1 MNITGEVLWTWVVP
15 EFSAGTRADKGI
27 TEAIESED
35 GEWDGEP
42 RKASRSQVQRL
53 IDEGRVLVDG
63 KPLSSSQKLTTG
75 ISVQIRFSAPESL
88 ELIPENIPLEIL
100 YEDSH
105 LIVVNKQAG
114 LTVHPSSTQK
124 TGTLVHAL
132 LFHVKDLSGIGGKLR
147 PGIVHR
153 IDKDTTG
160 ALVITKT
167 DEAHLALSAVFAK
180 HDIER
185 AYSAVCYGAPAWGG
199 TDEYRFE
206 SLIARNP
213 NDRLKMTTEV
223 KAGKKAITRF
233 RCLEKFGTRDR
244 APFASL
250 IEARLE
256 TGRTHQ
262 VRVHLT
268 ALNHSILGD
277 PLYGVPSSNQPKW
290 KALPN
295 PVRDLVSALPGQAL
309 HARVLGFK
317 HPVTGVALRF
327 EAPYPT
333 PIGNLIKSLR
343 ESSDL

>member
-1 MNITGEVLWTWVVP
+1 MTTDVLWTWVIP
-15 EFSAGTRADKGI
+15 ETAAGSRADKAI
-27 TEAIESED
+27 VEAVESED
-35 GEWDGEP
+35 GEWEGDP
-42 RKASRSQVQRL
+42 RPLSRNQLQKLIEEKRVLLNGKPISRSEKL
-53 IDEGRVLVDG
+53 PTG
-63 KPLSSSQKLTTG
+63 SS
-75 ISVQIRFSAPESL
+75 IQIRFPEPEPL
-88 ELIPENIPLEIL
+88 ELVPENIPLDIL

-105 LIVVNKQAG
+105 IIIVNKQAG
-114 LTVHPSSTQK
+114 LTVHPSATQK

-160 ALVITKT
+160 ALVVTKT
-167 DEAHLALSAVFAK
+167 DEADLALSAVFAK

-185 AYSAVCYGAPAWGG
+185 AYTAVCYGAPAWGG
-199 TDEYRFE
+199 SDEYRFE
-206 SLIARNP
+206 SRLARNP

-223 KAGKKAITRF
+223 KVGKKAVTRF
-233 RCLEKFGTRDR
+233 KCLEKFGVPDR

-277 PLYGVPSSNQPKW
+277 TLYGTPSQNQPKW
-290 KALPN
+290 KAL
-295 PVRDLVSALPGQAL
+295 SAAVQSRVAELPGQAL

-317 HPVTGVALRF
+317 HPVTGEALRF
-327 EAPYPT
+327 EAAYP
-333 PIGNLIKSLR
+333 PHIENLLKVLR
-343 ESSDL
+343 ES

>member
-1 MNITGEVLWTWVVP
+1 MTAEVLWTWVVP
-15 EFSAGTRADKGI
+15 ETAAGIRADKAI
-27 TEAIESED
+27 VEAVETED
-35 GEWDGEP
+35 GEWEGEP
-42 RKASRSQVQRL
+42 RPLSRSQLQKF
-53 IDEGRVLVDG
+53 IEAGRVLLDG
-63 KPLSSSQKLTTG
+63 VPISRSGKLATG
-75 ISVQIRFSAPESL
+75 TSVQIRFPEPEPL
-88 ELIPENIPLEIL
+88 ELIPENIPLDIL
-100 YEDSH
+100 YEDPH
-105 LIVVNKQAG
+105 LIVINKQAG
-114 LTVHPSSTQK
+114 LTVHPSATQK

-185 AYSAVCYGAPAWGG
+185 AYTALCYGAPTWGG
-199 TDEYRFE
+199 SDEYRFE
-206 SLIARNP
+206 SLLARNP

-223 KAGKKAITRF
+223 KVGKKAITRF
-233 RCLEKFGTRDR
+233 KCLEKFGTIDR

-277 PLYGVPSSNQPKW
+277 PLYGVPTSNQPKW
-290 KALPN
+290 KALSN
-295 PVRDLVSALPGQAL
+295 SVREHVANLPGQAL

-317 HPVTGVALRF
+317 HPVTGIPLRF
-327 EAPYPT
+327 EAEYP
-333 PIGNLIKSLR
+333 PHLANLLKVLR
-343 ESSDL
+343 ET